1 MIFVH
6 QICLAVCKSQIQ
18 KNFRGNWNFYQFQFK
33 WWNFF
38 LLKSDEEDKKKPLFD
53 PNLFLLLKDAFCHVL
68 ATLSCYMYSPCHQ
81 CKTFPKYFFLG
92 FHFLIFSKKV
102 EEKSIEKLIQ
112 PIYWYHS
119 AMFVL
124 PGFKRD
130 LSLLYHLEAHVL
142 PPVLVKCKNSSKGS
156 YNLQPGTV
164 YNTRNLMS
172 HLTHSSL
179 ISVCIFFIH
188 FFKVLIRRICS
199 TIKSFFRW
207 WSFPLFSWP

>member
-1 MIFVH
+1 MRKI
-6 QICLAVCKSQIQ
+6 
-18 KNFRGNWNFYQFQFK
+18 
-33 WWNFF
+33 
-38 LLKSDEEDKKKPLFD
+38 EKKPLFD

-68 ATLSCYMYSPCHQ
+68 ATLSCYMHSPCHQ
-81 CKTFPKYFFLG
+81 CKRFPQIL
-92 FHFLIFSKKV
+92 FSWVPLFNFYKKV

-119 AMFVL
+119 AMFML

-142 PPVLVKCKNSSKGS
+142 PPVLVMCKNSSKGS
-156 YNLQPGTV
+156 YNLQLGIV

-172 HLTHSSL
+172 HLTHSVPCSL
-179 ISVCIFFIH
+179 TSVCIFLIH

-207 WSFPLFSWP
+207 RSFPLFSWPSCMIHGWYYREKLDASHC

>member
-1 MIFVH
+1 M
-6 QICLAVCKSQIQ
+6 
-18 KNFRGNWNFYQFQFK
+18 
-33 WWNFF
+33 
-38 LLKSDEEDKKKPLFD
+38 
-53 PNLFLLLKDAFCHVL
+53 
-68 ATLSCYMYSPCHQ
+68 
-81 CKTFPKYFFLG
+81 
-92 FHFLIFSKKV
+92 
-102 EEKSIEKLIQ
+102 LIQ

-142 PPVLVKCKNSSKGS
+142 PPVLVMCKNSSKGS
-156 YNLQPGTV
+156 YNLQLGTV

-172 HLTHSSL
+172 HLTHCSL
-179 ISVCIFFIH
+179 TSVCIFLIH

-207 WSFPLFSWP
+207 WSFPLFSCMIHGRYYRKKLDASHCKFFNPWVWPVSNFSFQ